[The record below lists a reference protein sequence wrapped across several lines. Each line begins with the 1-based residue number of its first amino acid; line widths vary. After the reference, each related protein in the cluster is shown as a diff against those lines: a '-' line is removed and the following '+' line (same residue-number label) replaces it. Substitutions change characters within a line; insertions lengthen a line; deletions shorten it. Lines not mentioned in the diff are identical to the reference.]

1 MIGDEGRGRRE
12 RAEGKG
18 RKDVRTNERSD
29 GDGTPLSL
37 SVLRATYSHS
47 TGGGRTAGAP
57 SSAPRRNFACPRA
70 PPDAHEHSRAL
81 PRTHLP
87 DTFIFLSVSLFS
99 LSLSLSFLRFLP
111 AVPAHGGHTQI
122 KCNGSARC
130 PYGTSLARRYRH
142 CCQPCRRRHHHRR
155 PTDDDDDGA
164 APRSP
169 TDGHHARADADA

>member
-18 RKDVRTNERSD
+18 RKDVRTN
-29 GDGTPLSL
+29 
-37 SVLRATYSHS
+37 
-47 TGGGRTAGAP
+47 GRTETGHLSRSRFCGPLTHIPRGAGGP
-57 SSAPRRNFACPRA
+57 RVHLPRRHDGISLVLARRPTHTST
-70 PPDAHEHSRAL
+70 HEHCRA
-81 PRTHLP
+81 R
-87 DTFIFLSVSLFS
+87 ISLTLLFFS
-99 LSLSLSFLRFLP
+99 LYLSFLSLSFLRFLP